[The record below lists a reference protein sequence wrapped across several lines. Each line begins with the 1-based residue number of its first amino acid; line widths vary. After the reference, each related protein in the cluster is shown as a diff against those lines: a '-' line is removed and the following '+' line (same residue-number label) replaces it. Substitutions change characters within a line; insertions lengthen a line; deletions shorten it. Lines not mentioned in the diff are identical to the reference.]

1 MSSCFVLSHLSFS
14 SIKPLHD
21 VFLKK
26 IESDP
31 LTSLILS
38 FSDNR
43 MFSLAF
49 ENFKAGDDPVQLCPK

>member
-1 MSSCFVLSHLSFS
+1 M
-14 SIKPLHD
+14 KPIHG

-31 LTSLILS
+31 LTSLILR

-49 ENFKAGDDPVQLCPK
+49 KNFKAGDDPVQLCPK

>member
-1 MSSCFVLSHLSFS
+1 M
-14 SIKPLHD
+14 KPIND
-21 VFLKK
+21 VFFKK
-26 IESDP
+26 MESDP

-49 ENFKAGDDPVQLCPK
+49 KNFKVGDDPVQLCPK